1 MVVRGGRWW
10 WAAVFVCRSGTFRS
24 SRRGA
29 VGGRAGLRTGSG
41 CRPGLRAPGSLQGE
55 EGVGDRDQGDVVVPA
70 GVAAALEVVEAER
83 VFEFSVVVFD
93 APANLREG
101 HELAQGRV

>member
-41 CRPGLRAPGSLQGE
+41 CPPGLRAPVSLQCE
-55 EGVGDRDQGDVVVPA
+55 EGVRDGRSRQVLEVPA
-70 GVAAALEVVEAER
+70 RREVEGLGNVEGLRRLLSILVSER
-83 VFEFSVVVFD
+83 
-93 APANLREG
+93 L
-101 HELAQGRV
+101 GRSEEHT